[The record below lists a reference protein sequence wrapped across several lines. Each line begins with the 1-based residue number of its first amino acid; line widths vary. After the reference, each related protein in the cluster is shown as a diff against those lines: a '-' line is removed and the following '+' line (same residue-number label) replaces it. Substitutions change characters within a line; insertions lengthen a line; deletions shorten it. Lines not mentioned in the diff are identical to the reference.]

1 MRFRGV
7 LHAKGVQI
15 LTRGGAARTSMRTT
29 LPPLPLQRA
38 RSAFR
43 SRRRSQRNQTKPTK
57 TTAFL
62 PTLEKFGRTA
72 QLLLSPNEVHFVQT
86 ALNTDGPHVTARFDV
101 GTLFVV
107 EGEGEGAAAGGG
119 GAAGN
124 GNAQP
129 TTTTTSYRVSSRHH
143 NLIAV
148 SLDVGLLAKALRSAA
163 AAAAQAGL
171 GQGDPLAGV
180 VDVRL
185 TQRVVPTA
193 AGAAAGGAAAA
204 AGAAAPATP
213 AARPFLAFGVRGALA
228 QDLPVSRPFAP
239 AEVDRLAGAKDVA
252 ELCDYYV
259 DLADCGVRWLQQL
272 CERVRGVAEKGVG
285 AVATAASGDLHV
297 STAAGGGGG
306 GAGGG
311 GEASGVGAGGRPLLG
326 TLVQGLRVLPA
337 S

>member
-15 LTRGGAARTSMRTT
+15 LTRGGWGVLSMVLST
-29 LPPLPLQRA
+29 LPPPRTPTLQDA
-38 RSAFR
+38 LLTSKTH
-43 SRRRSQRNQTKPTK
+43 QTKTLNKQTKP
-57 TTAFL
+57 AFL

-72 QLLLSPNEVHFVQT
+72 QLLLSPTEVHLVQT
-86 ALNTDGPHVTARFDV
+86 ALNTDGPHVTARFDAS
-101 GTLFVV
+101 TLFVTQP
-107 EGEGEGAAAGGG
+107 EG
-119 GAAGN
+119 
-124 GNAQP
+124 
-129 TTTTTSYRVSSRHH
+129 SYRVASRHH

-148 SLDVGLLAKALRSAA
+148 SLDVALLAKALRSAA

-171 GQGDPLAGV
+171 GGADDPDAGV

-185 TQRVVPTA
+185 TQRVVPGVA
-193 AGAAAGGAAAA
+193 SAAAA
-204 AGAAAPATP
+204 PGDGGSNPP
-213 AARPFLAFGVRGALA
+213 PPARPFLAFGVRGTLS
-228 QDLPVSRPFAP
+228 QDLPVSRPFGP
-239 AEVDRLAGAKDVA
+239 AEVDRLAGAKDVS

-259 DLADCGVRWLQQL
+259 DLADCGVKWLQGL
-272 CERVRGVAEKGVG
+272 CERVRCVAQGGVG

-297 STAAGGGGG
+297 STAASGG

-311 GEASGVGAGGRPLLG
+311 GQGGRPLLG

>member
-1 MRFRGV
+1 MSSSQSS
-7 LHAKGVQI
+7 AS
-15 LTRGGAARTSMRTT
+15 AA
-29 LPPLPLQRA
+29 PRA
-38 RSAFR
+38 RAT
-43 SRRRSQRNQTKPTK
+43 RRRSPLTTQPPPK
-57 TTAFL
+57 TQNNTAFL

-72 QLLLSPNEVHFVQT
+72 QLLLSPTEVYLVQT
-86 ALNTDGPHVTARFDV
+86 SLNTDGPHVTARFDAA
-101 GTLFVV
+101 TLFVV
-107 EGEGEGAAAGGG
+107 EDEGTVGAAANG
-119 GAAGN
+119 GAA
-124 GNAQP
+124 P
-129 TTTTTSYRVSSRHH
+129 TTSSSYRVSSRHH

-148 SLDVGLLAKALRSAA
+148 SLDVSLLAKALRSAA

-193 AGAAAGGAAAA
+193 AAAGGATTAATTTT
-204 AGAAAPATP
+204 TP

-272 CERVRGVAEKGVG
+272 CERVRGVAERGVG
-285 AVATAASGDLHV
+285 SVATAASGDLHV
-297 STAAGGGGG
+297 STAAAGSGGGS
-306 GAGGG
+306 
-311 GEASGVGAGGRPLLG
+311 EGGRPVLG